1 MQVEYSEALYNISGE
16 IKAYSK
22 TISIV
27 GGYTMKTLTI
37 RNSLIFIVY
46 GLLLDYA
53 IRQAM
58 ILLFYFIALVSI
70 GGIVYFLFKNSSR
83 ILTFTIWNVLS
94 LMLLIHIV
102 HSNLKYEL
110 VIIAGLLLL
119 IALNNQKQTI
129 FNFHFQV
136 ITFVIMALSI
146 VFLNSKLNI
155 TNASIVAGLF
165 IIGFGVVL
173 FLSKEKSMVF
183 LLLGAILSLVTRFL
197 IGMTQGITTAVLY
210 FLVIALWLHLDQ
222 LFLYSL
228 AWLKQKHVTFDA
240 NVIRRSSFV
249 LTFLIGLLGLF
260 ATNLNYV
267 SGVSGIWILYSVFM
281 ARAKDKFIYFDF
293 SLVIA
298 LLLILKLNSTI
309 FAIAILVLEL
319 LKLVLKAY
327 SQPLPKMYFS
337 LLSCAFIGILTLQ
350 GTVIVNYRLFIF
362 VLLTFIAAILLR
374 FEKGISKLG
383 LVFIQLVLMFVLP
396 LTDSKAGLAFFLA
409 VGIYIL
415 VEEVL
420 LLAFRRKISKITS
433 NF

>member
-1 MQVEYSEALYNISGE
+1 M
-16 IKAYSK
+16 KACSK
-22 TISIV
+22 TILIV
-27 GGYTMKTLTI
+27 GGYTMKTVTI
-37 RNSLIFIVY
+37 RNSLIFIIY

-53 IRQAM
+53 IQQVM
-58 ILLFYFIALVSI
+58 VLPLYFIALVSI
-70 GGIVYFLFKNSSR
+70 GCIVYLLLKNSSR

-94 LMLLIHIV
+94 LMLLIHII

-110 VIIAGLLLL
+110 GEIVFLLLL
-119 IALNNQKQTI
+119 IIINRQKQNLFT
-129 FNFHFQV
+129 FHFQL
-136 ITFVIMALSI
+136 ITLVIMSLSI
-146 VFLNSKLNI
+146 IFLNSKLNI
-155 TNASIVAGLF
+155 FNASIVAGLF

-173 FLSKEKSMVF
+173 FLPKEKSMVF

-197 IGMTQGITTAVLY
+197 IGMTQGVTTAVLY

-222 LFLYSL
+222 LLLYSL

-240 NVIRRSSFV
+240 NVIQWSSFV

-293 SLVIA
+293 SLVIT
-298 LLLILKLNSTI
+298 LLLILKINSTI

-319 LKLVLKAY
+319 LKLVLKTY

-337 LLSCAFIGILTLQ
+337 LLSCAFIGILALQ

-362 VLLTFIAAILLR
+362 VLLTFIATILLR
-374 FEKGISKLG
+374 LEKGISKLG

-396 LTDSKAGLAFFLA
+396 LTDSKAVLAFFLA

-420 LLAFRRKISKITS
+420 LLAFKRKISKITS

>member
-1 MQVEYSEALYNISGE
+1 
-16 IKAYSK
+16 
-22 TISIV
+22 
-27 GGYTMKTLTI
+27 MKTVTI
-37 RNSLIFIVY
+37 RNSLIFIIY

-53 IRQAM
+53 IQENM
-58 ILLFYFIALVSI
+58 ILPFYFIALVSI
-70 GGIVYFLFKNSSR
+70 GCIVYLLLKNSSR

-102 HSNLKYEL
+102 HSNLKFEL
-110 VIIAGLLLL
+110 GEIVFLLLL
-119 IALNNQKQTI
+119 IIINRQKQNLLT
-129 FNFHFQV
+129 FHFQL
-136 ITFVIMALSI
+136 ITLVIMALSI
-146 VFLNSKLNI
+146 VFLNLKLNI
-155 TNASIVAGLF
+155 TKASIVAGLF

-173 FLSKEKSMVF
+173 FLPKEKSMVF

-222 LFLYSL
+222 LLLYSL

-240 NVIRRSSFV
+240 NVIQWSSFV

-260 ATNLNYV
+260 ATNFNYV

-319 LKLVLKAY
+319 LKLVLKTY
-327 SQPLPKMYFS
+327 SQPLPKMYFT
-337 LLSCAFIGILTLQ
+337 LLSCAFIVILALQ

-362 VLLTFIAAILLR
+362 VLLTFIAVILLR
-374 FEKGISKLG
+374 LEKGISKLG

>member
-1 MQVEYSEALYNISGE
+1 
-16 IKAYSK
+16 
-22 TISIV
+22 
-27 GGYTMKTLTI
+27 MKTVTI
-37 RNSLIFIVY
+37 RNSLIFIIY

-53 IRQAM
+53 IQQVM
-58 ILLFYFIALVSI
+58 VLPFYFIALVSI
-70 GGIVYFLFKNSSR
+70 GCIVYLLLKNSSR

-94 LMLLIHIV
+94 LMLLIHII

-110 VIIAGLLLL
+110 GEIVFLLLL
-119 IALNNQKQTI
+119 IIINRQKQNLFT
-129 FNFHFQV
+129 FHFQL
-136 ITFVIMALSI
+136 ITLVIMSLSI
-146 VFLNSKLNI
+146 IFLNSKLNI
-155 TNASIVAGLF
+155 FNASIVAGLF

-173 FLSKEKSMVF
+173 FLPKEKSMVF

-197 IGMTQGITTAVLY
+197 IGMTQGVTTAVLY

-222 LFLYSL
+222 LLLYSL

-240 NVIRRSSFV
+240 NVIQWSSFV

-293 SLVIA
+293 SLVIT
-298 LLLILKLNSTI
+298 LLLILKINSTI

-319 LKLVLKAY
+319 LKLVLKTY

-337 LLSCAFIGILTLQ
+337 LLSCAFIGILALQ

-362 VLLTFIAAILLR
+362 VLLTFIATILLR
-374 FEKGISKLG
+374 LEKGISKLG

-396 LTDSKAGLAFFLA
+396 LTDSKAVLAFFLA

-420 LLAFRRKISKITS
+420 LLAFKRKISKITS

>member
-1 MQVEYSEALYNISGE
+1 M
-16 IKAYSK
+16 KACSK
-22 TISIV
+22 TILIV
-27 GGYTMKTLTI
+27 GDYTMKTVTI
-37 RNSLIFIVY
+37 RNSLIFIIY

-53 IRQAM
+53 IQQVM
-58 ILLFYFIALVSI
+58 VLPFYFIALVSI
-70 GGIVYFLFKNSSR
+70 GCIVYLLLKNSSR

-94 LMLLIHIV
+94 LMLLIHII

-110 VIIAGLLLL
+110 GEIVFLLLL
-119 IALNNQKQTI
+119 IIINRQKQNLFT
-129 FNFHFQV
+129 FHFQL
-136 ITFVIMALSI
+136 ITLVIMSLSI
-146 VFLNSKLNI
+146 IFLNSKLNI
-155 TNASIVAGLF
+155 FNASIVAGLF

-173 FLSKEKSMVF
+173 FLPKEKSMVF

-197 IGMTQGITTAVLY
+197 IGMTQGVTTAVLY

-222 LFLYSL
+222 LLLYSL

-240 NVIRRSSFV
+240 NVIQWSSFV

-293 SLVIA
+293 SLVIT
-298 LLLILKLNSTI
+298 LLLILKINSTI

-319 LKLVLKAY
+319 LKLVLKTY

-337 LLSCAFIGILTLQ
+337 LLSCAFIGILALQ

-362 VLLTFIAAILLR
+362 VLLTFIATILLR
-374 FEKGISKLG
+374 LEKGISKLG

-396 LTDSKAGLAFFLA
+396 LTDSKAVLAFFLA

-420 LLAFRRKISKITS
+420 LLAFKRKISKITS

>member
-1 MQVEYSEALYNISGE
+1 
-16 IKAYSK
+16 
-22 TISIV
+22 
-27 GGYTMKTLTI
+27 MKTVTI
-37 RNSLIFIVY
+37 RNSLIFIIY

-53 IRQAM
+53 IQQVM
-58 ILLFYFIALVSI
+58 VLPFYFIALVSI
-70 GGIVYFLFKNSSR
+70 GCIVYLLLKNSSR

-94 LMLLIHIV
+94 LMLLIHII

-110 VIIAGLLLL
+110 GEIVFLLLL
-119 IALNNQKQTI
+119 IIINRQKQNLFT
-129 FNFHFQV
+129 FHFQLITLV
-136 ITFVIMALSI
+136 ITSLSI
-146 VFLNSKLNI
+146 IFLNSKLNI
-155 TNASIVAGLF
+155 FNASIVAGLF

-173 FLSKEKSMVF
+173 FLPKEKSMVF

-197 IGMTQGITTAVLY
+197 IGMTQGVTTAVLY

-222 LFLYSL
+222 LLLYSL

-240 NVIRRSSFV
+240 NVIQWSSFV

-293 SLVIA
+293 SLVIT
-298 LLLILKLNSTI
+298 LLLILKINSTI

-319 LKLVLKAY
+319 LKLVLKTY

-337 LLSCAFIGILTLQ
+337 LLSCAFIGILALQ

-362 VLLTFIAAILLR
+362 VLLTFIATILLR
-374 FEKGISKLG
+374 LEKGISKLG

-396 LTDSKAGLAFFLA
+396 LTDSKAVLAFFLA

-420 LLAFRRKISKITS
+420 LLAFKRKISKITS

>member
-1 MQVEYSEALYNISGE
+1 
-16 IKAYSK
+16 
-22 TISIV
+22 
-27 GGYTMKTLTI
+27 MKTLTI

-350 GTVIVNYRLFIF
+350 GTVIVNYRLY
-362 VLLTFIAAILLR
+362 AWC
-374 FEKGISKLG
+374 
-383 LVFIQLVLMFVLP
+383 
-396 LTDSKAGLAFFLA
+396 
-409 VGIYIL
+409 
-415 VEEVL
+415 
-420 LLAFRRKISKITS
+420 
-433 NF
+433 

>member
-1 MQVEYSEALYNISGE
+1 
-16 IKAYSK
+16 
-22 TISIV
+22 
-27 GGYTMKTLTI
+27 MKTLTI

-337 LLSCAFIGILTLQ
+337 LFSCAFIGILTLQ

>member
-1 MQVEYSEALYNISGE
+1 
-16 IKAYSK
+16 
-22 TISIV
+22 
-27 GGYTMKTLTI
+27 MKTVTI
-37 RNSLIFIVY
+37 RNSLIFIIY

-53 IRQAM
+53 IQENM
-58 ILLFYFIALVSI
+58 ILPFYFIELVSI
-70 GGIVYFLFKNSSR
+70 GWIVYLLLKNSSR

-94 LMLLIHIV
+94 LILLIHIV
-102 HSNLKYEL
+102 QSNLKYEL
-110 VIIAGLLLL
+110 GEIVFLLLL
-119 IALNNQKQTI
+119 IIINRQKQNLLT
-129 FNFHFQV
+129 FHFQL
-136 ITFVIMALSI
+136 ITLVIMALSI

-155 TNASIVAGLF
+155 TSASIVAGLF

-173 FLSKEKSMVF
+173 FLPKEKSMVF

-222 LFLYSL
+222 LLLYSL

-240 NVIRRSSFV
+240 NVIQWSSFV

-298 LLLILKLNSTI
+298 LLLILKINSTI

-319 LKLVLKAY
+319 LKLVSKIY

-337 LLSCAFIGILTLQ
+337 LLSCAFIGILLLE
-350 GTVIVNYRLFIF
+350 GEVELNFRLLIFFILIVLIPI
-362 VLLTFIAAILLR
+362 LLTWKRKIFKVAVVLAQVGLL
-374 FEKGISKLG
+374 FTLPFTSFKAGMG
-383 LVFIQLVLMFVLP
+383 FCLVF
-396 LTDSKAGLAFFLA
+396 GL
-409 VGIYIL
+409 YIWI
-415 VEEVL
+415 EEVL
-420 LLAFRRKISKITS
+420 LLAYCRQRKC
-433 NF
+433 F

>member
-1 MQVEYSEALYNISGE
+1 
-16 IKAYSK
+16 
-22 TISIV
+22 
-27 GGYTMKTLTI
+27 MKTVTI
-37 RNSLIFIVY
+37 RNSLIFIIY

-53 IRQAM
+53 IQQVM
-58 ILLFYFIALVSI
+58 VLPFYFIALVSI
-70 GGIVYFLFKNSSR
+70 GCIVYLLLKNSSR

-94 LMLLIHIV
+94 LMLLIHII

-110 VIIAGLLLL
+110 GEIVFLLLL
-119 IALNNQKQTI
+119 IIINRQKQNLFT
-129 FNFHFQV
+129 FHFQL
-136 ITFVIMALSI
+136 ITLVIMSLSI
-146 VFLNSKLNI
+146 IFLNSKLNI
-155 TNASIVAGLF
+155 FNASIVAGLF

-173 FLSKEKSMVF
+173 FLPKEKSMVF

-197 IGMTQGITTAVLY
+197 IGMTQWVTTAVLY

-222 LFLYSL
+222 LLLYSL

-240 NVIRRSSFV
+240 NVIQWSSFV

-293 SLVIA
+293 SLVIT
-298 LLLILKLNSTI
+298 LLLILKINSTI

-319 LKLVLKAY
+319 LKLVLKTY

-337 LLSCAFIGILTLQ
+337 LLSCAFIGILALQ

-362 VLLTFIAAILLR
+362 VLLTFIATILLR
-374 FEKGISKLG
+374 LEKGISKLG

-396 LTDSKAGLAFFLA
+396 LTDSKAVLAFFLA

-420 LLAFRRKISKITS
+420 LLAFKRKISKITS

>member
-1 MQVEYSEALYNISGE
+1 MVLP
-16 IKAYSK
+16 
-22 TISIV
+22 
-27 GGYTMKTLTI
+27 
-37 RNSLIFIVY
+37 
-46 GLLLDYA
+46 
-53 IRQAM
+53 
-58 ILLFYFIALVSI
+58 FYFIALVSI
-70 GGIVYFLFKNSSR
+70 GCIVYLLLKNSSR

-94 LMLLIHIV
+94 LMLLIHII

-110 VIIAGLLLL
+110 GEIVFLLLL
-119 IALNNQKQTI
+119 IIINRQKQNLFT
-129 FNFHFQV
+129 FHFQL
-136 ITFVIMALSI
+136 ITLVIMSLSI
-146 VFLNSKLNI
+146 IFLNSKLNI
-155 TNASIVAGLF
+155 FNASIVAGLF

-173 FLSKEKSMVF
+173 FLPKEKSMVF

-197 IGMTQGITTAVLY
+197 IGMTQGVTTAVLY

-222 LFLYSL
+222 LLLYSL

-240 NVIRRSSFV
+240 NVIQWSSFV

-293 SLVIA
+293 SLVIT
-298 LLLILKLNSTI
+298 LLLILKINSTI

-319 LKLVLKAY
+319 LKLVLKTY

-337 LLSCAFIGILTLQ
+337 LLSCAFIGILALQ

-362 VLLTFIAAILLR
+362 VLLTFIATILLR
-374 FEKGISKLG
+374 LEKGISKLG

-396 LTDSKAGLAFFLA
+396 LTDSKAVLAFFLA

-420 LLAFRRKISKITS
+420 LLAFKRKISKITS